1 MSGCEHGIDA
11 GAWVLGALD
20 EREAAAY
27 EEHLRTCE
35 ECRAEVAR
43 LQVSADALALATEQV
58 PPPPELKNRILGA
71 IEAEQPVR
79 RSEPRRARRWF
90 LRPLPV
96 AGLAAAALAVGI
108 GTGVLLSGSGE
119 STRTVDAQVAMRG
132 AHATVSITGD
142 HAKLVVSGMR
152 NPPAGHVYQV
162 WLQRGK
168 GAPQPTDALFT
179 VNVRG
184 HGHVEVPGSI
194 KGIDTIMVTSEPQGG
209 SIVPSGAPVITAAV

>member
-1 MSGCEHGIDA
+1 MSACEHGIDA
-11 GAWVLGALD
+11 GSWVLGALD
-20 EREAAAY
+20 EREALAY
-27 EEHLRTCE
+27 EEHLRTCAD
-35 ECRAEVAR
+35 CRAEVAR
-43 LQVSADALALATEQV
+43 LQMAADALALATEQV
-58 PPPPELKNRILGA
+58 APPPALKNRILGA
-71 IEAEQPVR
+71 IEAEQPMR
-79 RSEPRRARRWF
+79 RPEPQKRRWF

-108 GTGVLLSGSGE
+108 ATGVLLSGSGE

-132 AHATVSITGD
+132 AQATVSITGD
-142 HAKLVVSGMR
+142 HAKLEVSGMR
-152 NPPAGHVYQV
+152 NPPPGHVYQV
-162 WLQRGK
+162 WLRRGN

-209 SIVPSGAPVITAAV
+209 SVVPSGAPVITAAV